1 MEKKTVEMD
10 KGLLSLMIQELDG
23 NPHRKFNTAFALMS
37 IIPFLVFLY
46 LLVGR
51 LFTLDIL
58 SGNIGFIVAIAAF
71 ISVCGFCIG
80 YSIINR
86 ILNKVIFY
94 AAQAKHSDQL
104 KSTFVANV
112 SHELKNPLSV
122 IEVNVFNLIKG
133 LAGKVTE
140 NQKKVLDLCRDVVSR
155 MVNLI
160 NSLLDL
166 HKIEAG
172 MAEGKRE
179 LCNFI
184 QILDEQV
191 KEFNAIFSKK
201 HIKLEKEISSTD
213 LALWGDREKIGRIIN
228 NLLGNAVK
236 YTPDGG
242 AVNLKVLPDN
252 NLLRIECANDGPSI
266 PAEKL
271 AKIFDKFER
280 ANLSEEGSGL
290 GLAITKDIVEFH
302 KGKIWV
308 EDWVGKGS
316 KFIVLLP
323 RDLRRGKR

>member
-1 MEKKTVEMD
+1 MENKNID
-10 KGLLSLMIQELDG
+10 KSLFNLMTQELKE
-23 NPHRKFNTAFALMS
+23 NPHRKFHTAFALMS

-51 LFTLDIL
+51 LFTIDIL

-94 AAQAKHSDQL
+94 AAKAKHSDQL

-122 IEVNVFNLIKG
+122 IEVNVYNLIKG

-140 NQKKVLDLCRDVVSR
+140 NQKRVLDLCRGVVNR

-172 MAEGKRE
+172 MLDGKRE
-179 LCNFI
+179 LCNFS

-191 KEFNAIFSKK
+191 KEFNALFNKK
-201 HIKLEKEISSTD
+201 HIKLKREVSSTD

-228 NLLGNAVK
+228 NLLGNAAK

-242 AVNLKVLPDN
+242 AVNLRVRPDK
-252 NLLRIECANDGPSI
+252 NLLRIECANNGPSI
-266 PAEKL
+266 PPEKI

-280 ANLSEEGSGL
+280 ASLEEGAGL

-308 EDWVGKGS
+308 EDWAGKGS

-323 RDLRRGKR
+323 RDLRRSQR